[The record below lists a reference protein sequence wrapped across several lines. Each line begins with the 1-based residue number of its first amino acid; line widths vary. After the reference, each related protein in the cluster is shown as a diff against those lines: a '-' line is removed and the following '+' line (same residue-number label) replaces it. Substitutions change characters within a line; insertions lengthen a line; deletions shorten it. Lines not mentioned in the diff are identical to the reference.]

1 MLPRSKALEVLQI
14 TQNII
19 ALLPNTF
26 PSKDQVILLL
36 PMYRKTGSSVFVDT
50 LHHLGH
56 KISYS
61 ETFAA
66 DNWNEWSQYQSNLI
80 LPNFISCVQQHL
92 CHAILTR
99 KINLSGVLVI
109 HSMYN
114 KL

>member
-1 MLPRSKALEVLQI
+1 MNDDINTNLFNSISCIVYLTSQIANNGKVVLPRSKALEVLQI

-56 KISYS
+56 KILYS

-66 DNWNEWSQYQSNLI
+66 DN
-80 LPNFISCVQQHL
+80 
-92 CHAILTR
+92 
-99 KINLSGVLVI
+99 
-109 HSMYN
+109 
-114 KL
+114 